1 MAKELPYFKFEP
13 NQWENGNIQIC
24 SKEDKGLFIDVCC
37 MYWSRLGELPFKL
50 VIQKL
55 CNGNANALQGLIDA
69 EIIGINNDLIL
80 IDFLDNQLNEFQET
94 SEKRANAANKRWKNA
109 SAMQVQCKS
118 NAIREEKRREKKR
131 KEDNRKRFTPPAQ
144 SQVFDYLIEKVHSK
158 RIAEIEAE
166 KFFNHYTSNDWKV
179 GKNKMKDW
187 QAAARGWIGRI
198 KDYSN
203 NGYVKKSNEI
213 ILEHPKNIVNPFLAL
228 ERKKP

>member
-24 SKEDKGLFIDVCC
+24 SKEDKGLFIDICC
-37 MYWSRLGELPFKL
+37 MYWSRLGELPIKL

-55 CNGNANALQGLIDA
+55 CNSNASALQGLIDA
-69 EIIGINNDLIL
+69 EIIAINGDLIL

-118 NAIREEKRREKKR
+118 NAIRGEEIREEKIKRR
-131 KEDNRKRFTPPAQ
+131 FIPPTQ
-144 SQVFDYLIEKVHSK
+144 SQVFDYLKEKIHSIK
-158 RIAEIEAE
+158 IAEIESE
-166 KFFNHYTSNDWKV
+166 KFMNHYTSNDWKV

-187 QAAARGWIGRI
+187 QAAARGWNSRI
-198 KDYSN
+198 KEYS
-203 NGYVKKSNEI
+203 KQPQQIE
-213 ILEHPKNIVNPFLAL
+213 LTHPTKPIVNPFLAL
-228 ERKKP
+228 EKKI